1 MNMDKKDFGQLVA
14 ILRKECRNEFDEPMT
29 QFDLAEMARIPLITL
44 QKIEQ
49 GRQENIKPD
58 ALLKMANAINLSSCA
73 RQVFLLASLG
83 IKDNK
88 ILKPTANSQIVLT
101 ELTHTLSKLQIP
113 AFILDGF
120 GDIVATNLSGP
131 AIYDIDI
138 EKLSS
143 PHLLTQHNFN
153 RILFSPDFEKQREM
167 WGEMEFE
174 FTRRMV
180 MLFKLWTL
188 KYRNHWY
195 FQRLLPELN
204 RYPVFRQHWQSPTF
218 QNEDIFV
225 QYNCI
230 ALKHPK
236 FGLLKFLT
244 TPTQAITTEGDLYL
258 FCFQPL
264 DVHSAQ
270 VCNQLAEK
278 LGTQAIRVAPWPK
291 PPTPTS
297 LLASM

>member
-1 MNMDKKDFGQLVA
+1 MDKRDFGQLVA
-14 ILRKECRNEFDEPMT
+14 TLRKECRNEFDEPMT

-44 QKIEQ
+44 QKMEQ

-58 ALLKMANAINLSSCA
+58 TLFKLINSLNLSSRA

-83 IKDNK
+83 IKDSEAIK
-88 ILKPTANSQIVLT
+88 QTAAPQIVLT
-101 ELTHTLSKLQIP
+101 ELIQTLSQLQTP
-113 AFILDGF
+113 ALILDGF
-120 GDIVATNLSGP
+120 GDIVATNLSSP
-131 AIYDIDI
+131 AIYAISI
-138 EKLSS
+138 EQLYS

-153 RILFSPDFEKQREM
+153 RILFSPDFEKQHAM
-167 WGEMEFE
+167 LGEMEFE

-188 KYRNHWY
+188 KYRGHWY

-204 RYPVFRQHWQSPTF
+204 RYPIFRQHWQSPSF

-230 ALKHPK
+230 VLKHPE
-236 FGLLKFLT
+236 FGLLKFLA
-244 TPTQAITTEGDLYL
+244 TPTQAITTQGDLYL
-258 FCFQPL
+258 VGFQPL
-264 DVHSAQ
+264 DAHSALA
-270 VCNQLAEK
+270 CAQLAEK
-278 LGTQAIRVAPWPK
+278 LGTEAIRVAPWPK

-297 LLASM
+297 PITSL